1 MNGIVVFSNPQFGQI
16 RTTGTSDA
24 PLFCLSDICAA
35 VGIANSRN
43 VKARLDQDDVHLVD
57 TIDSLGRNQQV
68 TFITE
73 SGFYDTILRSD
84 SPKAKPFRKWVTSEV
99 LPSIRRNGA
108 YMTDATIESII
119 ADPENGIRLLMAL
132 KDERRMR
139 RLAEERAAYL
149 EKVCM
154 EQQPKA
160 AVADTI
166 PIEALASIL
175 RQNGVD
181 TGKHRLY
188 RWMRD
193 NGYLGTHGQGRNI
206 PGRQYVEEGLF
217 IVNTSTY
224 PVGGEICSR
233 TVALVTRK
241 GMQFFMDKF
250 IDNNQNK
257 VKL

>member
-1 MNGIVVFSNPQFGQI
+1 MNEVMVFSNPQFGSV
-16 RTTGTSDA
+16 RTAGNSDY
-24 PLFCLSDICAA
+24 PLFCLADICRVLELSPSKVAQ
-35 VGIANSRN
+35 
-43 VKARLDQDDVHLVD
+43 RLQDDVLSKYPILDALNREQLANFVNED
-57 TIDSLGRNQQV
+57 GLYDVILDSRKP
-68 TFITE
+68 E
-73 SGFYDTILRSD
+73 A
-84 SPKAKPFRKWVTSEV
+84 KAFRKWITSEV

-108 YMTDATIESII
+108 YMTDAAIESII

-166 PIEALASIL
+166 PIEGLASIL

-188 RWMRD
+188 RWMRE

-206 PGRQYVEEGLF
+206 PKRQYVEEGLF

-250 IDNNQNK
+250 IDNNQNE

>member
-1 MNGIVVFSNPQFGQI
+1 MVFSNPQFGQI
-16 RTTGTSDA
+16 RTAGTKDD
-24 PLFCLSDICAA
+24 PMFCA
-35 VGIANSRN
+35 VDVARALGYANPA
-43 VKARLDQDDVHLVD
+43 KAV
-57 TIDSLGRNQQV
+57 IDHCKGV
-68 TFITE
+68 
-73 SGFYDTILRSD
+73 TILETPTKGGVQPIKFIKEPEVYRLIFKSTAPNAEQFN
-84 SPKAKPFRKWVTSEV
+84 SWLAEEV

-160 AVADTI
+160 AVADTM

-188 RWMRD
+188 RWMRE

-206 PGRQYVEEGLF
+206 PKRQYVEEGLF

-250 IDNNQNK
+250 IDNNQNE

>member
-1 MNGIVVFSNPQFGQI
+1 MVFSNPQFGQI
-16 RTTGTSDA
+16 RTTGTSEY
-24 PLFCLSDICAA
+24 PFFCA
-35 VGIANSRN
+35 VDVCRALGYSNSR
-43 VKARLDQDDVHLVD
+43 KAVVDHCESEDVTKRD
-57 TIDSLGRNQQV
+57 TLTSKGRQLL
-68 TFITE
+68 TFINE
-73 SGFYDTILRSD
+73 SGLYSLIFCSKLETAREF
-84 SPKAKPFRKWVTSEV
+84 KHWVTSEV

-108 YMTDATIESII
+108 YMTDAAIESII

-139 RLAEERAAYL
+139 RIAEE
-149 EKVCM
+149 
-154 EQQPKA
+154 KA
-160 AVADTI
+160 AVADAM
-166 PIEALASIL
+166 PIEALASVL

>member
-1 MNGIVVFSNPQFGQI
+1 MGDIKFSKEDYDNKMNYLGYMRTYTNDTRILIKEPEVYRLIFKSSAPNAEQF
-16 RTTGTSDA
+16 
-24 PLFCLSDICAA
+24 
-35 VGIANSRN
+35 NSWL
-43 VKARLDQDDVHLVD
+43 A
-57 TIDSLGRNQQV
+57 
-68 TFITE
+68 E
-73 SGFYDTILRSD
+73 
-84 SPKAKPFRKWVTSEV
+84 EV

-108 YMTDATIESII
+108 YMTDAAIESII
-119 ADPENGIRLLMAL
+119 ADPESGIRLLMAL

-139 RLAEERAAYL
+139 RLAEE
-149 EKVCM
+149 
-154 EQQPKA
+154 KA
-160 AVADTI
+160 AVADAMS
-166 PIEALASIL
+166 IEALASIL

-233 TVALVTRK
+233 TVPLVTRK

>member
-108 YMTDATIESII
+108 YMTDAAIESII
-119 ADPENGIRLLMAL
+119 ADPESGIRLLMAL

-139 RLAEERAAYL
+139 RLAEE
-149 EKVCM
+149 
-154 EQQPKA
+154 KA
-160 AVADTI
+160 AVADAI

-233 TVALVTRK
+233 TVPLVTRK
-241 GMQFFMDKF
+241 GMQFFMEKF

>member
-1 MNGIVVFSNPQFGQI
+1 MVFSNPQFGQI
-16 RTTGTSDA
+16 RTTGTSEY
-24 PLFCLSDICAA
+24 PFFCAA
-35 VGIANSRN
+35 DVCRALGYSNSR
-43 VKARLDQDDVHLVD
+43 KAVVDHCESEDVTKRD
-57 TIDSLGRNQQV
+57 TLTSKGRQLL
-68 TFITE
+68 TFINE
-73 SGFYDTILRSD
+73 SGLYSLIFCSKLETAREF
-84 SPKAKPFRKWVTSEV
+84 KHWVTSEV

-149 EKVCM
+149 EKVCR

-166 PIEALASIL
+166 PIEGLASIL

-206 PGRQYVEEGLF
+206 PKRQYVEEGLF

-250 IDNNQNK
+250 IDNNQNE

>member
-16 RTTGTSDA
+16 RTAGTKDD
-24 PLFCLSDICAA
+24 PMFCA
-35 VGIANSRN
+35 VDVARALGYANPA
-43 VKARLDQDDVHLVD
+43 KAV
-57 TIDSLGRNQQV
+57 IDHCKGV
-68 TFITE
+68 
-73 SGFYDTILRSD
+73 TILETPTKGGVQPIKFIKEPEVYRLIFKS
-84 SPKAKPFRKWVTSEV
+84 SAPNAEQFNSWLAEEV

-108 YMTDATIESII
+108 YMTDAAIESII
-119 ADPENGIRLLMAL
+119 ADPESGIRLLMAL

-139 RLAEERAAYL
+139 RLAEE
-149 EKVCM
+149 
-154 EQQPKA
+154 KA
-160 AVADTI
+160 AVADAMS
-166 PIEALASIL
+166 IEALASIL

-233 TVALVTRK
+233 TVPLVTRK

>member
-16 RTTGTSDA
+16 RTAGTKDD
-24 PLFCLSDICAA
+24 PMFCA
-35 VGIANSRN
+35 VDVARALGYANPA
-43 VKARLDQDDVHLVD
+43 KAV
-57 TIDSLGRNQQV
+57 IDHCKGV
-68 TFITE
+68 
-73 SGFYDTILRSD
+73 TILETPTKGGVQPIKFIKEPEVYRLIFKS
-84 SPKAKPFRKWVTSEV
+84 SAPNAEQFNSWLAEEV

-108 YMTDATIESII
+108 YMTDAAIESII
-119 ADPENGIRLLMAL
+119 ADPESGIRLLMAL

-139 RLAEERAAYL
+139 RLAEE
-149 EKVCM
+149 
-154 EQQPKA
+154 KA
-160 AVADTI
+160 AVADAI

-250 IDNNQNK
+250 IDNNQNG

>member
-1 MNGIVVFSNPQFGQI
+1 MVFCNPQFGQI
-16 RTTGTSDA
+16 RTTGTSEY
-24 PLFCLSDICAA
+24 PFFCAA
-35 VGIANSRN
+35 DVCRALGYSNSR
-43 VKARLDQDDVHLVD
+43 KAVVDHCESEDVTKRD
-57 TIDSLGRNQQV
+57 TLTSKGRQLL
-68 TFITE
+68 TFINE
-73 SGFYDTILRSD
+73 SGLYSLIFCSKLETAREF
-84 SPKAKPFRKWVTSEV
+84 KHWVTSEV

-139 RLAEERAAYL
+139 RIAEE
-149 EKVCM
+149 
-154 EQQPKA
+154 KA
-160 AVADTI
+160 AVADAM

>member
-1 MNGIVVFSNPQFGQI
+1 MVFSNPQFGSV
-16 RTTGTSDA
+16 RTAGNSDY
-24 PLFCLSDICAA
+24 PLFCLADICRVLELSPSKVAQ
-35 VGIANSRN
+35 
-43 VKARLDQDDVHLVD
+43 RLQDDVLSKYPILDALNREQLANFVNED
-57 TIDSLGRNQQV
+57 GLYDVILDSRKP
-68 TFITE
+68 E
-73 SGFYDTILRSD
+73 A
-84 SPKAKPFRKWVTSEV
+84 KAFRKWITSEV

-108 YMTDATIESII
+108 YMTDAAIESII
-119 ADPENGIRLLMAL
+119 ADPESGIRLLMAL

-139 RLAEERAAYL
+139 RIAEE
-149 EKVCM
+149 
-154 EQQPKA
+154 KA
-160 AVADTI
+160 AVADAM

-181 TGKHRLY
+181 TGKRRLY